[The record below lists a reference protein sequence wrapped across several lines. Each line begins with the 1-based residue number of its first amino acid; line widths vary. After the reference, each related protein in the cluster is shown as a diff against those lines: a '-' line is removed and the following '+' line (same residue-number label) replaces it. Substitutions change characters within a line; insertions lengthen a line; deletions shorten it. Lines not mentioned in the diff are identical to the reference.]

1 MSLFGLWSW
10 GRGVC
15 TYPNLKWPEK
25 TVRTNNTIAFLA
37 MIYSLVIKIFL
48 AIEFSLQRETIHV
61 IKNLL
66 RLYDKISHAYN
77 TFDDKVS

>member
-1 MSLFGLWSW
+1 
-10 GRGVC
+10 
-15 TYPNLKWPEK
+15 
-25 TVRTNNTIAFLA
+25 